1 MRSKIH
7 YDVPADISPELIK
20 KTLVLVAVSSYRKM
34 EKAEIEQ
41 YKSYVHQKIGVF
53 GTNSLVCENKH
64 GNALF
69 IFDAHCPNIA
79 SFKEN
84 VRYYFRMFLAT
95 IMRYVGVNPVRVI
108 VVV

>member
-20 KTLVLVAVSSYRKM
+20 KTLVLVVVSPYRKM
-34 EKAEIEQ
+34 ETAEIEQ
-41 YKSYVHQKIGVF
+41 YKSYVHQKIGVS
-53 GTNSLVCENKH
+53 GTHSLTCEDKY

-69 IFDAHCPNIA
+69 IFDTHCPNID
-79 SFKEN
+79 SFKN
-84 VRYYFRMFLAT
+84 NIRYYFRMFLAT

-108 VVV
+108 VRV